1 MACFAVPVA
10 EAIIA
15 TAVTQIIKKKE
26 SAPEVFEY
34 KTPEGAVE
42 KVEKISLSRK
52 ISWLR
57 NLLWGGSIL
66 LAFEHLW
73 HGEIMLKFPFL
84 TAASTPEDTAVMLH
98 EMATVGIS
106 MALLTTAVWCAVLA
120 VVKIKETKI
129 IKAAKVK
136 E

>member
-26 SAPEVFEY
+26 STPEVLEY
-34 KTPEGAVE
+34 RTPEGAVE
-42 KVEKISLSRK
+42 KVEKVSLSRK

-73 HGEIMLKFPFL
+73 HGEIMFKFPFL

-98 EMATVGIS
+98 EMATVGVS
-106 MALLTTAVWCAVLA
+106 MALLTTAVWCVMLS